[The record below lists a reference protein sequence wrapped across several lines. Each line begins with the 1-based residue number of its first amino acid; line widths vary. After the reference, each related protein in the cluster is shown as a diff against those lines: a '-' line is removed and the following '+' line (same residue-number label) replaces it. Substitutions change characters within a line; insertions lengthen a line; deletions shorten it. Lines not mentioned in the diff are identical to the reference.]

1 MGATSRRSLRATFQ
15 LFGFPTHI
23 RPGFGIFLL
32 LLLVIYPAP
41 LGFWVAAAMGLFTL
55 IHELGHAL
63 AARRAGCTAS
73 ISLDFMVAYAAYASH
88 KELNWSRKV
97 LITLAGPML
106 QICVALVTL
115 AAIGVNPFSRSEIAS
130 SSASAA
136 IWWAGFALGLLNL
149 VPLLPLD
156 GGAIVAAIAE
166 RIAPGKGRTA
176 VLYASFGITLGITA
190 LVVLVDTIG
199 MLPLFIFM
207 LMMQYQQIA
216 QPRRMKNLLRSAHL
230 QASGDPS
237 IDSMIL
243 DALITGGEFNR
254 AYEFARDAYQMCP
267 AFHHAFAASS
277 CALHL
282 KKTSE
287 AISWL
292 RIAEQSQIQKNEL
305 QDALAENPHF
315 EQLRSEPQA
324 SDQWFTHA

>member
-1 MGATSRRSLRATFQ
+1 
-15 LFGFPTHI
+15 
-23 RPGFGIFLL
+23 
-32 LLLVIYPAP
+32 
-41 LGFWVAAAMGLFTL
+41 
-55 IHELGHAL
+55 
-63 AARRAGCTAS
+63 
-73 ISLDFMVAYAAYASH
+73 
-88 KELNWSRKV
+88 
-97 LITLAGPML
+97 
-106 QICVALVTL
+106 
-115 AAIGVNPFSRSEIAS
+115 
-130 SSASAA
+130 
-136 IWWAGFALGLLNL
+136 
-149 VPLLPLD
+149 
-156 GGAIVAAIAE
+156 
-166 RIAPGKGRTA
+166 
-176 VLYASFGITLGITA
+176 
-190 LVVLVDTIG
+190 
-199 MLPLFIFM
+199 M

-216 QPRRMKNLLRSAHL
+216 QPRRMKNLLRNAHL

-292 RIAEQSQIQKNEL
+292 RISEQSQIQKNEL